1 MGLSRPRAAL
11 LRPEAVSAYVLRM
24 SSTLACAGLPT
35 SDEQLA
41 ALLEQI
47 LPETQLLGAV
57 GRNRVVRWEDPSG
70 ARLVLEVGD
79 DGVVDLLP
87 SFRSGPTVLLGDL
100 ESVNRDVVSAWLLD
114 EDGDQLTHAC
124 LAIEQRR
131 LLSRRTV
138 PRVRASLTALG
149 VEVTIHPDEEAFA
162 ASDAS
167 LLDPDAPPSQAPPE
181 YEERGWTWPPRVS
194 ATSFF
199 SYGVFAEAP
208 DATPHARL
216 SGPVL
221 RAERRIVQATGKDV
235 VVADVDSVGGRLTVC
250 LEGADHSEV
259 PAPGS
264 ILTGTVYLTASLE
277 ELPPA
282 PRRRFWSRR
291 A

>member
-1 MGLSRPRAAL
+1 
-11 LRPEAVSAYVLRM
+11 M

-35 SDEQLA
+35 SDEQLG

-47 LPETQLLGAV
+47 LPEAELLGAV
-57 GRNRVVRWEDPSG
+57 GRNRLVRWEDPSG

-87 SFRSGPTVLLGDL
+87 SFRSGRSVLLGDV
-100 ESVNRDVVSAWLLD
+100 ERVNQDVVSASLLD
-114 EDGDQLTHAC
+114 EDGEQLTSAC

-149 VEVTIHPDEEAFA
+149 VEVTIHPDEDAFA

-167 LLDPDAPPSQAPPE
+167 LLDPDAPPGEVPSE
-181 YEERGWTWPPRVS
+181 YEERGWSWPPRVA

-208 DATPHARL
+208 DATAHARL
-216 SGPVL
+216 SGSVL
-221 RAERRIVQATGKDV
+221 RAERRTVQATGKDV

-250 LEGADHSEV
+250 LDGTDHPEV

-264 ILTGTVYLTASLE
+264 ILSGTVYLTASLE
-277 ELPPA
+277 ELPPT

>member
-1 MGLSRPRAAL
+1 
-11 LRPEAVSAYVLRM
+11 M

-87 SFRSGPTVLLGDL
+87 SFRSGLTVLLGDL

-114 EDGDQLTHAC
+114 EDGEQLTNAC
-124 LAIEQRR
+124 LALEQRR

-167 LLDPDAPPSQAPPE
+167 LLDPDARQRGPLRSTRSAAGPGRRASQRPRSSPTACSPRLRTP
-181 YEERGWTWPPRVS
+181 PPR
-194 ATSFF
+194 
-199 SYGVFAEAP
+199 AP
-208 DATPHARL
+208 QWPRPA
-216 SGPVL
+216 
-221 RAERRIVQATGKDV
+221 AERRIVQATGKDV

-250 LEGADHSEV
+250 LEGADHSEF
-259 PAPGS
+259 
-264 ILTGTVYLTASLE
+264 
-277 ELPPA
+277 
-282 PRRRFWSRR
+282 RRRAAS
-291 A
+291 